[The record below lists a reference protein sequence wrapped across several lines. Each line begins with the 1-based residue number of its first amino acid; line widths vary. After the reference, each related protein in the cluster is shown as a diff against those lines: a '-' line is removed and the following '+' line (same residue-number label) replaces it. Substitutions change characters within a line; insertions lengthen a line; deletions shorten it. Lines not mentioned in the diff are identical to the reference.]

1 LGLKKDKNMALNFP
15 LTRENGDPLQS
26 GDQYTGDNGITYVY
40 DGVKWIGQTATLP
53 QGSSSLSNNGK
64 LLQLDALG
72 NIVGPYYTLPHTTG
86 TNGKVLAWP
95 VSGSTLTWTSV
106 VTNIN
111 TSTWHNSWQL
121 TSSTAVVSLSSNGL
135 TYLPGGLR
143 FPEGYVDITTAAAGT
158 DNKDIDIYTDEWAS
172 TASVE
177 VYLSHGD
184 GVYIVTNQGNHQW
197 GFDKN
202 GLLTLPIGGDIKN
215 SDGQS
220 VLRSVGPS
228 LTNGIYT
235 ATVLN
240 TGEFSLA
247 RSVGGFGK
255 IQTVNSGSV
264 AIASSGSQWLF
275 DISGTLTLPSGG
287 QIKPMFGATATA
299 IRDLNGVYI
308 GSSNTNVISMVTSQ
322 GIKVTTNVS
331 STWTFS
337 TAGSITLPT
346 TTNNNINFDASNAN
360 LLTLN
365 TDDTVSFTSFSGM
378 ILINDITNGYVYTY
392 IVGGGTTP
400 FLIGSTNYGTV
411 SDFVTFTWDSGS
423 GAYIFT
429 NKTSSRQYNFVT
441 IMTRNNS

>member
-1 LGLKKDKNMALNFP
+1 MALNFP

-72 NIVGPYYTLPHTTG
+72 NIVGPYYTLPYTTS

-95 VSGSTLTWTSV
+95 ASGSTLTWTSV

-121 TSSTAVVSLSSNGL
+121 TSSTAVVSLSADGL
-135 TYLPGGLR
+135 IHLPSGIR

-158 DNKDIDIYTDEWAS
+158 NSKDIDIYTDEWAS

-184 GVYIVTNQGNHQW
+184 GVYIFTNQGNYQW

-202 GLLTLPIGGDIKN
+202 GVLTLPAGGDIKN
-215 SDGQS
+215 SSGVS
-220 VLRSVGPS
+220 LLNTVGS
-228 LTNGIYT
+228 TLVNGVYT
-235 ATVLN
+235 ATLLN
-240 TGEFSLA
+240 TGGLSLPI
-247 RSVGGFGK
+247 STSGFGK
-255 IQTVNSGSV
+255 IQTINNSSL
-264 AIASSGSQWLF
+264 AIASSSSQWLF

-287 QIKPMFGATATA
+287 QIKTMFSSTATA
-299 IRDLNGVYI
+299 IRDPNGVYI
-308 GSSNTNVISMVTSQ
+308 GSSNSNVISMVTDQ
-322 GIKVTTNVS
+322 GIRVTTNAA

-337 TAGSITLPT
+337 TNGTLSLPGR
-346 TTNNNINFDASNAN
+346 IQ
-360 LLTLN
+360 
-365 TDDTVSFTSFSGM
+365 
-378 ILINDITNGYVYTY
+378 TNGAVPAHSYGAAGDKVGMLAFDSTY
-392 IVGGGTTP
+392 IYYCTADYVNNTTDIWLRTAHGAGT
-400 FLIGSTNYGTV
+400 
-411 SDFVTFTWDSGS
+411 W
-423 GAYIFT
+423 
-429 NKTSSRQYNFVT
+429 
-441 IMTRNNS
+441 